1 MTRDRSLVS
10 TSRFR
15 LPGRRIGRALATG
28 VLAGTLALPAAAFD
42 LQGHRG
48 ARGLAP
54 ENTLAGFE
62 RALAI
67 GVDTLELDVGI
78 TADGVP
84 VIVHD
89 IALNPA
95 VTRDERGRWITASP
109 LVRSLTLEELQRFDV
124 GRLDAASAYARPF
137 AGQVS
142 SDGERIPTLASLF
155 ARVETLGAKQVRFNI
170 ETKIDPRRPAD
181 TADPD
186 TFVKAILAVVRDA
199 GVLDRVIL
207 QSFDWRTL
215 QVARRLEPKLAT
227 ACLTTESGI
236 ANVRDA
242 AGTWTAGLR
251 LADHGSVPRL
261 VKAAGCAVWSPNF
274 RHLDEAA
281 VGDAQALGLQVIPW
295 TVNQPAEMARL
306 LDWKV
311 DGLITDFPDRLRELM
326 ASRAMELPQRYPR

>member
-1 MTRDRSLVS
+1 MTWGRLL
-10 TSRFR
+10 
-15 LPGRRIGRALATG
+15 LPGWRIGRTTAAGLLAAALT
-28 VLAGTLALPAAAFD
+28 LPAAAFD

-54 ENTLAGFE
+54 ENTLSAFE

-67 GVDTLELDVGI
+67 GVTTLELDVGI

-95 VTRDERGRWITASP
+95 VTRDERGQWITASP
-109 LVRSLTLEELQRFDV
+109 LVRSLTLEALQRFDV
-124 GRLDAASAYARPF
+124 GRLDPASAYARPF
-137 AGQVS
+137 ASQEPK
-142 SDGERIPTLASLF
+142 DGERIPTLASLL
-155 ARVETLGAKQVRFNI
+155 ARVKSLGASEVRFNI

-181 TADPD
+181 TVDPEN
-186 TFVKAILAVVRDA
+186 FVKAVLDTVRDA
-199 GVLDRVIL
+199 GVLERMTL

-215 QVARRLEPKLAT
+215 RAARRLEPVVPT
-227 ACLTTESGI
+227 ACLTTQGG
-236 ANVRDA
+236 AADVRDGD
-242 AGTWTAGLR
+242 GTWTAGMR
-251 LADHGSVPRL
+251 LADHGTVPRL

-281 VGDAQALGLQVIPW
+281 VREAQSLGLQVIPW
-295 TVNQPAEMARL
+295 TVNQSVDMGRL

-326 ASRAMELPQRYPR
+326 ASRGMDLPPRYPR

>member
-1 MTRDRSLVS
+1 MKRGRSAVS
-10 TSRFR
+10 
-15 LPGRRIGRALATG
+15 RRRSGAVAAGLLAA
-28 VLAGTLALPAAAFD
+28 VLAWPAAAFD

-54 ENTLAGFE
+54 ENTLAAFE

-67 GVDTLELDVGI
+67 GVSTLELDVGI

-95 VTRDERGRWITASP
+95 TTRDPAGRWITASP

-124 GRLDAASAYARPF
+124 GRSDPASSYARPF
-137 AGQVS
+137 ATQAP

-155 ARVETLGAKQVRFNI
+155 ARVEELGADPVRFNI

-186 TFVKAILAVVRDA
+186 AFVRAILDAVREA
-199 GVLDRVIL
+199 GVLERVTL

-215 QVARRLEPKLAT
+215 LAARRLAPGLAT
-227 ACLTTESGI
+227 ACLTTQGGN
-236 ANVRDA
+236 ADVRDA

-274 RHLDEAA
+274 RHLDRRSVGEAQ
-281 VGDAQALGLQVIPW
+281 DLGLQVIPW
-295 TVNQPAEMARL
+295 TVNQPGDMARL
-306 LDWKV
+306 LDWGV

-326 ASRAMELPQRYPR
+326 ATRGLALPPRYPR